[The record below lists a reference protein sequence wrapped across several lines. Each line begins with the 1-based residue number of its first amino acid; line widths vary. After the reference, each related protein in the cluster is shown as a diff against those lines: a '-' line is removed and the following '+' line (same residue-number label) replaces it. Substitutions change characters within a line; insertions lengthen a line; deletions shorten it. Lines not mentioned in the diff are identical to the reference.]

1 MIEPTYE
8 GDFTFDESF
17 ALDSGDLLRPVTL
30 RHACYGVMSD
40 ACDNVVLVCHALSG
54 SARVGDWWPDL
65 LGPGK
70 PFDTARYCVLGV
82 NIIGSCYGSTGPTS
96 FNPVSNKPFAGDFPV
111 VSIRDMVRVHSAPVS
126 SDAHRPS
133 PHGSGLYHHG
143 IVGDPAHR
151 W

>member
-54 SARVGDWWPDL
+54 SARVGDWWGDL
-65 LGPGK
+65 FERYPAELLTELNG
-70 PFDTARYCVLGV
+70 ARRSDQIHVLLSRSRHVPRSLLRG
-82 NIIGSCYGSTGPTS
+82 
-96 FNPVSNKPFAGDFPV
+96 
-111 VSIRDMVRVHSAPVS
+111 
-126 SDAHRPS
+126 
-133 PHGSGLYHHG
+133 
-143 IVGDPAHR
+143 
-151 W
+151 